1 MKDAETPPRRVLILG
16 AAGRDFHDFNTC
28 FRDNPRYQVVAFTAA
43 QIPHIEDRRYPASL
57 AGDLYPE
64 GIPIR
69 PEENLEAL
77 IGEQGVHQ
85 CVLSYSDLK
94 HEAVM
99 SLASRVLA
107 AGSDFRLLGPRS
119 TMLRS
124 RLPVIAICAVRT
136 GCGKSQTCR
145 YAASVLRAAGLRVV
159 VIRHPMPY
167 GDLARM
173 RVQRFATA
181 ADLDAEGTNIT
192 IEEREEYEPHVAEGT
207 VVYAGVDYAEILA
220 RAEREADV
228 ILWDGG
234 NNDLPFYEPSL
245 WITLTDPHRAGHELR
260 YHPGEA
266 NFRSADLI
274 LINKADTAPEGSV
287 EVIRRNAAAVNPRAK
302 IIAAASRVT
311 AEHPELIRGK
321 RVLLIEDGPTLTHG
335 EMPFGAGKVAA
346 EKYGAAEIV
355 DPRPHAVGSLKEL
368 YLRFPH
374 LTRELP
380 AMGYYPEQVRELE
393 ETIRAADCD
402 TVVVA
407 TPIDLRH
414 LIPIRQATTRVRYDL
429 EDLPGPTLRDEIEAF
444 LKARKT
450 ADRW

>member
-1 MKDAETPPRRVLILG
+1 
-16 AAGRDFHDFNTC
+16 
-28 FRDNPRYQVVAFTAA
+28 
-43 QIPHIEDRRYPASL
+43 
-57 AGDLYPE
+57 
-64 GIPIR
+64 
-69 PEENLEAL
+69 
-77 IGEQGVHQ
+77 
-85 CVLSYSDLK
+85 
-94 HEAVM
+94 
-99 SLASRVLA
+99 
-107 AGSDFRLLGPRS
+107 
-119 TMLRS
+119 
-124 RLPVIAICAVRT
+124 
-136 GCGKSQTCR
+136 
-145 YAASVLRAAGLRVV
+145 
-159 VIRHPMPY
+159 
-167 GDLARM
+167 
-173 RVQRFATA
+173 VQRFATA

-429 EDLPGPTLRDEIEAF
+429 EDLPGPTLRDDIEAF
-444 LKARKT
+444 LAGGKAP
-450 ADRW
+450 DRW